1 MFKFSSRQL
10 FWSDSGFNPRI
21 EVAGMDGRNKRAL
34 VDRNL
39 QWPVGLAIDY
49 PARRLY
55 WADIKTCNIET
66 VMLDGSDRQLVMH
79 FPQSKKNV
87 EFVYCIFSVF
97 LR

>member
-1 MFKFSSRQL
+1 
-10 FWSDSGFNPRI
+10 
-21 EVAGMDGRNKRAL
+21 MDGRNKRAL

-79 FPQSKKNV
+79 FPQSMKHV
-87 EFVYCIFSVF
+87 EFLTVYV
-97 LR
+97 L